1 MHQSM
6 KMKPVRHPRWNR
18 AAVLLGIASLLL
30 PALCLAQTPPV
41 YTINTI
47 IGSGPSVAGPGYSGD
62 GGTALTAQLN
72 APTSVVLDS
81 HGNIYIADQAN
92 NVIREVVS
100 GNISTVAGTGTAGYS
115 GDTGLAASATLT
127 APDSLA
133 FDSQGNYYF
142 SEVRN
147 NVVREVTI
155 STTDIGPVAG
165 KFSLGAG
172 DLGDG
177 FAATAAQL
185 NGPAGIAIDSSG
197 NIYIADSVDNKI
209 RLVTASTGNI
219 GTYAGTGFPGFYGN
233 GGPAISAQLYS
244 PRQIA
249 LNPNGNGDL
258 YIADSVS
265 NQIRKIS
272 HATGL
277 ISLVAGDPG
286 GNFGYRPADDGGP
299 AAGALLNYP
308 TGVAVDASSNV
319 YIADNFN
326 NCIRMVTPDGII
338 HTIAGTPSPIPGWT
352 GDGGPAL
359 SAQFKEP
366 TALSVDG
373 SGNLYVADLGN
384 NVIRKLTPNTGPPA
398 PAPKPVIRTTG
409 NPGVQSASD
418 FGAFPAVAPGS
429 WIEIY
434 GTNLA
439 PVTRSWATTDFN
451 GDNAPTTLGVTT
463 VTIGGQG
470 AFIDYISPT
479 QVNAQVPGTVGL
491 GPQPVTVS
499 TASGTSNTFTV
510 TINYE
515 QPGLLAPTEFHT
527 TQGQQYVIAQLADV
541 ATATYAFPTGEFAGV
556 NSRPAAP
563 GELITIYGI
572 GFGPVPGD
580 PPGQIPQSLPPLL
593 DPAPKFYFGS
603 GSGKV
608 QATVQFAGL
617 AAPNIGL
624 YQFNVVV
631 PTNLS
636 CTGTCTVPVT
646 FTVNIDGTDVPG
658 TQTLYTAIQN

>member
-1 MHQSM
+1 M
-6 KMKPVRHPRWNR
+6 KMNPVRHPRWSR

-47 IGSGPSVAGPGYSGD
+47 IGSGPSVAGPGYTGD

-81 HGNIYIADQAN
+81 KGNIYIADQAN
-92 NVIREVVS
+92 NVIREVS
-100 GNISTVAGTGTAGYS
+100 NGNISTVAGYGTAGYS
-115 GDTGLAASATLT
+115 GDAGLAASASLS

-133 FDSQGNYYF
+133 FDKQGNYYF
-142 SEVRN
+142 SEVKN

-155 STTDIGPVAG
+155 STTDINPVAG

-177 FAATAAQL
+177 FAATAAEL
-185 NGPAGIAIDSSG
+185 NGPAGIAIDGSG
-197 NIYIADSVDNKI
+197 NIYIADSIDNKI

-219 GTYAGTGFPGFYGN
+219 GTYAGTGSPGFYGN
-233 GGPAISAQLYS
+233 GGQAILAHLNS

-258 YIADSVS
+258 YIADSLS
-265 NQIRKIS
+265 HQIRKIS
-272 HATGL
+272 VSGGVPV

-286 GNFGYRPADDGGP
+286 GNPGYGGDGGP

-319 YIADNFN
+319 YIADNYN

-338 HTIAGTPSPIPGWT
+338 HTIAGIPSPLSGWT

-384 NVIRKLTPNTGPPA
+384 NVIRKLVPNSGPPA
-398 PAPKPVIRTTG
+398 ALPNPAIRTAG
-409 NPGVQSASD
+409 NPGVQSAGD
-418 FGAFPAVAPGS
+418 FGAFTSVAPGS

-439 PVTRSWATTDFN
+439 PDTRSWATADFSGN
-451 GDNAPTTLGVTT
+451 NAPTTLDRTT

-479 QVNAQVPGTVGL
+479 QVNVQVPGTVGL

-499 TASGTSNTFTV
+499 TASGTSNTYTV
-510 TINYE
+510 NVNYE

-527 TQGQQYVIAQLADV
+527 PLGQQYVIAQLAGV
-541 ATATYAFPTGEFAGV
+541 AGTPYVFPTGEFAGV
-556 NSRPAAP
+556 NSQPAAP
-563 GELITIYGI
+563 GQTIVLYGI

-593 DPAPKFYFGS
+593 SPAPKFYFGS
-603 GSGKV
+603 GSAKV
-608 QATVQFAGL
+608 EATAVNFAGL
-617 AAPNIGL
+617 AAPDIGL

-631 PTNLS
+631 PNVS
-636 CTGTCTVPVT
+636 CGTTCNAVPLT

-658 TQTLYTAIQN
+658 TQTLFTAIQN

>member
-1 MHQSM
+1 M
-6 KMKPVRHPRWNR
+6 KMNPVRLPRWNR
-18 AAVLLGIASLLL
+18 AAVLLGVASLLL
-30 PALCLAQTPPV
+30 PALSLAQTPPV

-47 IGSGPSVAGPGYSGD
+47 IGSGPSVAGPGYTGD

-81 HGNIYIADQAN
+81 KGNIYIADQAN
-92 NVIREVVS
+92 NVIREVS
-100 GNISTVAGTGTAGYS
+100 NGNISTVAGYGTGGYS
-115 GDTGLAASATLT
+115 GDAGLAASAALN

-133 FDSQGNYYF
+133 FDKQGNYYF

-147 NVVREVTI
+147 NVVRKVTV
-155 STTDIGPVAG
+155 STGDIGPVAG

-177 FAATAAQL
+177 FAATAAEL
-185 NGPAGIAIDSSG
+185 NGPSGVAIDGSG
-197 NIYIADSVDNKI
+197 NIYIADSIDAKI

-219 GTYAGTGFPGFYGN
+219 GTYAGTGTYGFYGN
-233 GGPAISAQLYS
+233 GGPAIAAHLNY

-249 LNPNGNGDL
+249 FNPNGNGDL
-258 YIADSVS
+258 YIADSLS

-272 HATGL
+272 VAGGTPV
-277 ISLVAGDPG
+277 ISLVAGDPA
-286 GNFGYRPADDGGP
+286 GNPGFSGDGGP
-299 AAGALLNYP
+299 AAGALLDHP
-308 TGVAVDASSNV
+308 DGVAVDASSNV
-319 YIADNFN
+319 YICDTFN
-326 NCIRMVTPDGII
+326 NRIRMVTPDGII
-338 HTIAGTPSPIPGWT
+338 HTIAGYTLLPGWT

-366 TALSVDG
+366 TSIWVDG

-398 PAPKPVIRTTG
+398 PAPAPVIRTTG
-409 NPGVQSASD
+409 NPGVQSAGD
-418 FGAFPAVAPGS
+418 FGAFATVAPGS

-439 PVTRSWATTDFN
+439 PVTRSWATADFSGN
-451 GDNAPTTLGVTT
+451 NAPTTLGVTT

-491 GPQPVTVS
+491 GPQPVTVN
-499 TASGTSNTFTV
+499 TPSGTSNTYKVTV
-510 TINYE
+510 NYE

-527 TQGQQYVIAQLADV
+527 PQGQQYAIAQLAG
-541 ATATYAFPTGEFAGV
+541 TAGTTYVFPKGEFAGV
-556 NSRPAAP
+556 NSQPAAP
-563 GELITIYGI
+563 GQTIVLYGI

-593 DPAPKFYFGS
+593 SPAPKFYFGS
-603 GSGKV
+603 GIAKV
-608 QATVQFAGL
+608 QATVNFAGL
-617 AAPNIGL
+617 AAPDIGL

-631 PTNLS
+631 PNIS
-636 CTGTCTVPVT
+636 CGTTCDAVPLT

-658 TQTLYTAIQN
+658 TQTLYTAVQN